1 MGGGAAVS
9 GRRFEPW
16 GGLPWG
22 RSAAGRSGAGPQVRA
37 LQIGGRTSLPL
48 ALPGS
53 IVVAGDQSSVTAG
66 SSRSAVPLCPRDSIH
81 LRWPIRRG
89 AGSHVLGGYRSGP
102 FSVTGPPGT
111 AWRPSGY
118 WLAGYL
124 CDLRRFL
131 ARRVLHGAPA
141 VPWPAGY
148 LCDLRRLLARRVLH
162 GVPVVSWP
170 AGYLC
175 DLRKFL
181 ARRVLHGAPAVPWPA
196 GYLCDLRR
204 FLARRVL
211 GRSAAAFCP
220 MLLAAP
226 ARPPDPAPLLQ
237 STLFGAFRAPEGP
250 VCGPSVCPLR
260 YRSGPF
266 AGRSCARAR
275 CARPSFPVQAVT
287 RPHADRQSARASS
300 ALA

>member
-1 MGGGAAVS
+1 MCSGGTGAERHCASAGALGERSSDPLRKRSNLVGGGAAVS

-66 SSRSAVPLCPRDSIH
+66 SSRSAVPLCPRDSVH

-89 AGSHVLGGYRSGP
+89 AGSNRLGGYRSGP

-111 AWRPSGY
+111 SWRPSGS
-118 WLAGYL
+118 
-124 CDLRRFL
+124 L
-131 ARRVLHGAPA
+131 ARRVLVRPA
-141 VPWPAGY
+141 EVPGPPGT
-148 LCDLRRLLARRVLH
+148 
-162 GVPVVSWP
+162 
-170 AGYLC
+170 
-175 DLRKFL
+175 
-181 ARRVLHGAPAVPWPA
+181 
-196 GYLCDLRR
+196 
-204 FLARRVL
+204 

>member
-1 MGGGAAVS
+1 MCSGGTGAERHCASAGALGERSSDPLRRRSNLVGGGAAVS

-53 IVVAGDQSSVTAG
+53 IVVAGDQSSVYRG
-66 SSRSAVPLCPRDSIH
+66 LEPKRSAALPPCFPFTCGGLSAVARA
-81 LRWPIRRG
+81 RTVW
-89 AGSHVLGGYRSGP
+89 AGIGQ
-102 FSVTGPPGT
+102 
-111 AWRPSGY
+111 APS
-118 WLAGYL
+118 
-124 CDLRRFL
+124 R
-131 ARRVLHGAPA
+131 
-141 VPWPAGY
+141 
-148 LCDLRRLLARRVLH
+148 
-162 GVPVVSWP
+162 
-170 AGYLC
+170 
-175 DLRKFL
+175 FL

-204 FLARRVL
+204 FLARRIL